1 MTAVSRVSSPVVYA
15 KAALILISFA
25 LFATENYVHYP
36 VALMSLL
43 GLAQIAWR
51 PRDCLTGQAR
61 TLLIVFGLIWIPM
74 LIASFDA
81 VNFQRSAETTARYL
95 HFLPAAYFVFSAC
108 RHADV
113 LRLVTAGTAVLVIFA
128 GFDAFAQ
135 LIWHV
140 NLFGYPYDGEI
151 LKGVFHPKQ
160 RLGLFLAVFAPL
172 YVDAVIRW
180 CRSLPRTW
188 FLLLPIIIVILMSLK
203 RTAWIMLFVGM
214 AVYLLLHLRINR
226 QRIRDLPILPIAIV
240 LAVAVTTVLFNP
252 TLKQRLQSSAGVFS
266 TDAVEVEEATANR
279 LSLWRTGTSMLADNW
294 IAGIGPRS
302 FRYAYAAYAD
312 EDDFWLQRNGV
323 GQTHPHLFF
332 LEVAIET
339 GLLGIVGLIGVTF
352 LLGREMLRAP
362 SRIGLPVWLL
372 CALVAWFPLNAHMA
386 FYGSYWSTLAW
397 LLIPLGLAEVRTKPV
412 EEHAGD
418 G

>member
-1 MTAVSRVSSPVVYA
+1 MTAVSRVSSLVIYA

-25 LFATENYVHYP
+25 LFSTENYVHYP

-214 AVYLLLHLRINR
+214 AGYLLLHLRINR

>member
-1 MTAVSRVSSPVVYA
+1 MTAVSCVLSPVVYA

-81 VNFQRSAETTARYL
+81 VNFQRSAETTARYF

-128 GFDAFAQ
+128 AFDAFAQ

-172 YVDAVIRW
+172 CVNAVIRW

-214 AVYLLLHLRINR
+214 AGYLLLHLRINR
-226 QRIRDLPILPIAIV
+226 QRIRDLPLLPIAIV

-294 IAGIGPRS
+294 IAGIGPRG

>member
-214 AVYLLLHLRINR
+214 AGYLLLHLRINR

-240 LAVAVTTVLFNP
+240 LAVAVTAVLFNP

>member
-214 AVYLLLHLRINR
+214 AGYLLLHLRINR

>member
-151 LKGVFHPKQ
+151 LKGVFHHKQ

-214 AVYLLLHLRINR
+214 AGYLLLHLRINR

-332 LEVAIET
+332 FEVAIET